1 MRAAFL
7 LAFGISGIV
16 AAQAPPGMLT
26 VELRVFLAAEE
37 VSGDTRVT
45 LHRAGERTAA
55 IAPAPGHEG
64 RHVFAVPAGIYD
76 AQAVRERDGRVLNI
90 RWAERLIIMPYP
102 DEGGRH
108 LEVVNF
114 TNGYGALQVKTTQPG
129 QLPELAIFSAGERTR
144 AAGAPVPNRHNEDYV
159 LFVLPA
165 ARYDV
170 QIKGGTRPTWHTD
183 LEVPLDRTRLWL
195 IP

>member
-1 MRAAFL
+1 
-7 LAFGISGIV
+7 
-16 AAQAPPGMLT
+16 
-26 VELRVFLAAEE
+26 
-37 VSGDTRVT
+37 
-45 LHRAGERTAA
+45 
-55 IAPAPGHEG
+55 
-64 RHVFAVPAGIYD
+64 
-76 AQAVRERDGRVLNI
+76 
-90 RWAERLIIMPYP
+90 
-102 DEGGRH
+102 
-108 LEVVNF
+108 
-114 TNGYGALQVKTTQPG
+114 LQVKTTQPG

-144 AAGAPVPNRHNEDYV
+144 AAGAPVLNRNNEDYV